1 MIRILFTVLLA
12 LGSTATALAQPVLPV
27 DRIVAIV
34 GKDVVTM
41 SELRERL
48 AAAERELRRQG
59 TPLPERKTLERQVLE
74 QMIVQKAQLRLAKD
88 TGIQVDD
95 VQLDRAIERIAES
108 NRLSLRDFRSRLQRD
123 GVSYEQFR
131 EEVRDQILLARLR
144 EREVDNKIQISESEI
159 DLYMAENKVAPT
171 TRHEYNVAHIL
182 VRVPEQA
189 NPQQIETARGRA
201 EKVRAEAQAGADF
214 AKLAASYSDGPNA
227 LRGGAFGW
235 RSAARLPD
243 LFSSALKTMKPGEVS
258 AVLRSPAGFHVL
270 KLLDQRGAGDAG
282 GAGDASGAGGA
293 GTAQVVQTH
302 ARHILVKTNEAVSEA
317 DARRTLTDLR
327 ERLTRGGA
335 DFAELARQ
343 YSEDGTAA
351 RGGDLGWLY
360 PRDTVPD
367 FERTMDELKLNE
379 ISMPVKSPFGWH
391 LIQVLE
397 RRKAEVSADR
407 QRLAARRV
415 LRERK
420 LDEAYQEW
428 LRLLR
433 DQTYVELRL
442 EAR

>member
-1 MIRILFTVLLA
+1 MLRIVFAVVAVLLA
-12 LGSTATALAQPVLPV
+12 LGLTSIAIAQRVLPV

-41 SELRERL
+41 SELGQRL

-59 TPLPERKTLERQVLE
+59 TPLPDREILERQVLE
-74 QMIVQKAQLRLAKD
+74 QLIVQKAQLRLAND

-95 VQLDRAIERIAES
+95 VQLDSAIERIAQ
-108 NRLSLRDFRSRLQRD
+108 NNQLSLREFRSRLQRD
-123 GVSYEQFR
+123 GVSFEQFR
-131 EEVRDQILLARLR
+131 EEVRDQILLARVR

-159 DLYMAENKVAPT
+159 DLFLEESKIT
-171 TRHEYNVAHIL
+171 TTQRVEYNVAHIL

-189 NPQQIETARGRA
+189 NPAQIDAARGRA
-201 EKVRAEAQAGADF
+201 ETVRAEAQAGADF

-227 LRGGAFGW
+227 LRGGALGW
-235 RSAARLPD
+235 RGEERLPE
-243 LFSSALKTMKPGEVS
+243 LFANALKSMKPGEVS

-270 KLLDQRGAGDAG
+270 KLLDQRSAG
-282 GAGDASGAGGA
+282 GAGVEAGP
-293 GTAQVVQTH
+293 QVVQTH
-302 ARHILVKTNEAVSEA
+302 ARHILIKTNEAVSEA
-317 DARRTLTDLR
+317 DARRTLNDLR
-327 ERLTRGGA
+327 ERMTRGGA

-343 YSEDGTAA
+343 HSEDGTAA

-360 PRDTVPD
+360 PGDTVAD
-367 FERTMDELKLNE
+367 FQRAMDALKLEE
-379 ISMPVKSPFGWH
+379 ISVPVQSPFGWH

-397 RRKAEVSADR
+397 RRKAGMTADR
-407 QRLAARRV
+407 LRLRARQV

-420 LDEAYQEW
+420 SDEAYQEW

-442 EAR
+442 EER

>member
-1 MIRILFTVLLA
+1 MMRILFAVLLA
-12 LGSTATALAQPVLPV
+12 LGVLPAALAQAVVPV

-41 SELRERL
+41 SELRQRL

-59 TPLPERKTLERQVLE
+59 TALPEGKLLERSVLE
-74 QMIVQKAQLRLAKD
+74 HLIMQKAQLRLAKD

-108 NRLSLRDFRSRLQRD
+108 NRLSLPEFRGRLQRD
-123 GVSYEQFR
+123 GVSFEQFR
-131 EEVRDQILLARLR
+131 EEVRDQILLTRVR

-159 DLYMAENKVAPT
+159 DLFLEENKVAPT
-171 TRHEYNVAHIL
+171 TRVEYNVAHIL

-189 NPQQIETARGRA
+189 NPEQIAVARGRA
-201 EKVRAEAQAGADF
+201 ENVRTEAQAGADF

-227 LRGGAFGW
+227 LRGGALGW
-235 RSAARLPD
+235 RDEGRLPE
-243 LFSSALKTMKPGEVS
+243 LFVGALKAMKPGEVS

-270 KLLDQRGAGDAG
+270 KLLEQRSAGRVGA
-282 GAGDASGAGGA
+282 
-293 GTAQVVQTH
+293 AQQIVQTH
-302 ARHILVKTNEAVSEA
+302 ARHILIKTNEAVSEA
-317 DARRTLTDLR
+317 DARRTLVDLR

-335 DFAELARQ
+335 DFGELARQ
-343 YSEDGTAA
+343 YSEDATAA

-367 FERTMDELKLNE
+367 FERAMDELKPGE
-379 ISMPVKSPFGWH
+379 ISPPVKSPFGWH
-391 LIQVLE
+391 MIQVLE
-397 RRKAEVSADR
+397 RRKADMSADR
-407 QRLAARRV
+407 LRLRARQV

-420 LDEAYQEW
+420 ADEAYQEW

-442 EAR
+442 EER

>member
-1 MIRILFTVLLA
+1 MIRILFTLLLA

-74 QMIVQKAQLRLAKD
+74 QMIIQKAQLRLAKD

-95 VQLDRAIERIAES
+95 VQLDRAIARIAES
-108 NRLSLRDFRSRLQRD
+108 NRLSLSEFRSRLQRD

-159 DLYMAENKVAPT
+159 DLYMAEDKVAPT
-171 TRHEYNVAHIL
+171 TRFEYNIAHIL

-282 GAGDASGAGGA
+282 GASGAGDA

-327 ERLTRGGA
+327 ERLTQGGA

-360 PRDTVPD
+360 PGDTVPD

-379 ISMPVKSPFGWH
+379 VSMPVKSPFGWH

-442 EAR
+442 EER